1 MRASAWARTIVSMDA
16 PRPDNTDLPALAAVG
31 LIALIVL
38 ASISIYLMLGA
49 R

>member
-1 MRASAWARTIVSMDA
+1 MVSMDA

-31 LIALIVL
+31 LIAMIVL
-38 ASISIYLMLGA
+38 ASISIYLLLGA